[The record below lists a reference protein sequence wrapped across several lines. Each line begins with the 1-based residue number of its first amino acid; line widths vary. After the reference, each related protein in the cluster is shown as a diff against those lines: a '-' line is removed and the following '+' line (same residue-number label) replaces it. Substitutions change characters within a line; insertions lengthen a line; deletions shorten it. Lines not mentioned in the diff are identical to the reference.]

1 MITLND
7 NSKCLLCD
15 GLVYCGVLALSVGGY
30 LTLKLTK
37 YLHKENANKIE
48 RNFHISNLG
57 HDINRDSIK
66 ELDKRVNNLENEIK
80 ALKESKESKENSN
93 K

>member
-15 GLVYCGVLALSVGGY
+15 GLVYCSVLALSVGGY
-30 LTLKLTK
+30 LTLKLTED
-37 YLHKENANKIE
+37 LHKENANKIE

-57 HDINRDSIK
+57 YAINRDSVK
-66 ELDKRVNNLENEIK
+66 ELDERVNNLENEIK
-80 ALKESKESKENSN
+80 ALKESKENSN